1 LIRHTLGI
9 AVAALLG
16 TTAAAHAADLTVAPE
31 AIAAPAPAFSW
42 TGFYAGVHAGYGWA
56 DLDTFYSENLGV
68 GGKPDGFLG
77 GGQVGYN
84 YQLSNNVVL
93 GLEADAALADLEDDG
108 KQGDS
113 DFAFGTGAKI
123 TALGTVRG
131 RAGYAVDRVLP
142 YVTGGFAWANART
155 GVTVGGDAIPNFS
168 FTDTKVFTGWTVG
181 AGLEYA
187 MTSNITA
194 KVEYLY
200 ADLGSK
206 DLDPHAFDANNLLRA
221 DLSSLQT
228 VKFGLNYK
236 F

>member
-1 LIRHTLGI
+1 MLKQFIGI
-9 AVAALLG
+9 SFLAAFG
-16 TTAAAHAADLTVAPE
+16 MTNTAQAADLTVVEE
-31 AIAAPAPAFSW
+31 AVVVTPAFSW
-42 TGFYAGVHAGYGWA
+42 TGFYAGMHAGYGWA
-56 DLDTFYSENLGV
+56 DLDTYYSENLGV

-84 YQLSNNVVL
+84 YELSNHVVL
-93 GLEADAALADLEDDG
+93 GLEADAAFADLKDDG
-108 KQGDS
+108 KQGSS

-123 TALGTVRG
+123 SALGTVRG

-155 GVTVGGDAIPNFS
+155 GVTVGGDAIQNFS
-168 FTDTKVFTGWTVG
+168 FTDSKVFTGWTVG

-187 MTSNITA
+187 VTNNITA

-206 DLDPHAFDANNLLRA
+206 DLSPHPFGASFQVPA